1 MSNKQIIKW
10 FDGQLIWIQ
19 HEADR
24 LGYDIDN
31 DIGYQQI
38 CAQLGDIEFNFIKPD
53 GLDWA
58 NIGYVLGCV
67 RGKLAAIREGL
78 YSPS

>member
-1 MSNKQIIKW
+1 MSKKQIKTW
-10 FDGQLIWIQ
+10 FDGQLVWIE

-24 LGYDIDN
+24 LGYPIDD
-31 DIGYQQI
+31 DIGYQQV
-38 CAQLGDIEFNFIKPD
+38 CEQLTNIEFNYIKPD

-67 RGKLAAIREGL
+67 RGKLAALSEGV
-78 YSPS
+78 

>member
-1 MSNKQIIKW
+1 MCDKYIIKW

-24 LGYDIDN
+24 LGYNLDD
-31 DIGYQQI
+31 DIGYQQA
-38 CAQLGDIEFNFIKPD
+38 CARLADIEFKTIKPD

-67 RGKLAAIREGL
+67 RGKLAEFKEGV
-78 YSPS
+78 

>member
-1 MSNKQIIKW
+1 MSDNQIITW
-10 FDGQLIWIQ
+10 FDGQLGWIQ

-24 LGYDIDN
+24 LGYSIDD
-31 DIGYQQI
+31 DIGYQQV
-38 CAQLGDIEFNFIKPD
+38 CEQLANIEFNFTKPD

-67 RGKLAAIREGL
+67 RGRLAAMSEGL
-78 YSPS
+78 

>member
-1 MSNKQIIKW
+1 MNNKYIIKW

-24 LGYDIDN
+24 LKYPLDD
-31 DIGYQQI
+31 DIGYQQV
-38 CAQLGDIEFNFIKPD
+38 CARLADIEFNFIEPD

-67 RGKLAAIREGL
+67 RGKLENFKEGL
-78 YSPS
+78 

>member
-10 FDGQLIWIQ
+10 FDGQLVWIE

-24 LGYDIDN
+24 LNYPLDD
-31 DIGYQQI
+31 DIGYQQV
-38 CAQLGDIEFNFIKPD
+38 CARLADIEFNAIKPD

-67 RGKLAAIREGL
+67 RGKLAEFKEGA
-78 YSPS
+78 

>member
-1 MSNKQIIKW
+1 MSDNQIKTW
-10 FDGQLIWIQ
+10 FDGQLVWIE

-24 LGYDIDN
+24 LGYPIDD
-31 DIGYQQI
+31 DIGYQQV
-38 CAQLGDIEFNFIKPD
+38 CEQLTNIEFDYIKPD

-67 RGKLAAIREGL
+67 RGKLAAISEGL
-78 YSPS
+78 